1 MLWTAASVPCR
12 AAVRWPAAVAPVRG
26 GGAAG
31 HPSLLLRALR
41 PRWLSAV
48 APRRRLASAAPAA
61 DAAQQAREEE
71 RSQAARLKA
80 LDRTLQAERRE
91 RLPYSEFES
100 LCASKH
106 ELDAAGAQEA
116 AAELHRL
123 GSIAHFPGTAAG
135 STIFL
140 RPHLSSDVVA
150 AALAPAAPRAGDG
163 EDDAVGAPDRLVA
176 RLREIDVRYQPLQ
189 QQRDT
194 LTHIAERK
202 TTRRMWTYFWG
213 VAGQNALFIYLIYGP
228 ASWDIMEPVTYFYS
242 QSLII
247 FWWTYFIFASKEL
260 SLSSWRQSF
269 VDMYLTRG
277 MRDTGWTDETTETY
291 QRLGEMR
298 TLCLERIEAQ
308 VRRCCPHP
316 APALLPYP
324 MPRRIL

>member
-1 MLWTAASVPCR
+1 VYARLAKQR
-12 AAVRWPAAVAPVRG
+12 E
-26 GGAAG
+26 
-31 HPSLLLRALR
+31 ALR
-41 PRWLSAV
+41 HEV
-48 APRRRLASAAPAA
+48 ERL
-61 DAAQQAREEE
+61 QARSTE
-71 RSQAARLKA
+71 
-80 LDRTLQAERRE
+80 LQLEVDAKRH
-91 RLPYSEFES
+91 SV
-100 LCASKH
+100 ASPTSGGSSGVSSG
-106 ELDAAGAQEA
+106 EL
-116 AAELHRL
+116 
-123 GSIAHFPGTAAG
+123 TA
-135 STIFL
+135 
-140 RPHLSSDVVA
+140 VVQ
-150 AALAPAAPRAGDG
+150 G
-163 EDDAVGAPDRLVA
+163 
-176 RLREIDVRYQPLQ
+176 LQ

-316 APALLPYP
+316 APALLRYP